1 MSFAQGGVSFTPAQY
16 RQNSRI
22 PLDTPTPAS
31 TSGHNSAYMSSLKPA
46 RQQSNLS
53 YDGGQNIA
61 PARGGRVA
69 GKLPIKLSHQQQQ
82 TFYRAPLGP
91 SSKYNNDLNT
101 EDLNLENLDIP
112 ADDTERD
119 RRIME
124 EDLKR
129 EFSALRRDDNES
141 DRDSAG
147 FGDLSDL
154 ENGDDMGGMRN
165 LRREME
171 DESLESSSNSSDL
184 GDDFSLHIGMTGVR
198 GGKNVVRPSAP
209 IRQNSYEDDRDISY
223 VSVDS
228 PRRPVP
234 QHHQQKQQQQQHAS
248 SIPLPP
254 SRESSAPPAS
264 QQPTRRTAE
273 LVDHFSSLPTQFQQS
288 KPSPTF
294 PSRTLPKVPHNTK
307 ESEYVRSHLDYSSD
321 RVRLPDVTGLTEGL
335 QSPSKTRAHHP
346 SPRRNQAGPNV
357 GGKYCFFWM
366 ESYIANSMNFFSIG
380 AGLYEALDTLR
391 ARLASSEREKSMA
404 GNKVRDLESRLY
416 EESIRPTNAG
426 LRRSESDGLES
437 QLRSEKEKAAGT
449 FC

>member
-1 MSFAQGGVSFTPAQY
+1 MNSSLKPLAPLFDNENNIMSFAQGGVSFTPAQY

-46 RQQSNLS
+46 RPSSNLS
-53 YDGGQNIA
+53 YDLSSGAQNIA
-61 PARGGRVA
+61 PSRGGARTGIA
-69 GKLPIKLSHQQQQ
+69 GKLPIKLSQQQQQ

-91 SSKYNNDLNT
+91 SGKYNNDLNT

-154 ENGDDMGGMRN
+154 ENGDGMGGMRN

-198 GGKNVVRPSAP
+198 GGKNEVRPSAP
-209 IRQNSYEDDRDISY
+209 IRKSSYESDRDISY

-234 QHHQQKQQQQQHAS
+234 QHHHQQTQQQQQHAS

-273 LVDHFSSLPTQFQQS
+273 LVDHFSSRPTQFQQS

-294 PSRTLPKVPHNTK
+294 PSRTLPKVPQNTK

-335 QSPSKTRAHHP
+335 QSPSKIRGHHP

-357 GGKYCFFWM
+357 GGKLFFFPNLRICADLIWS
-366 ESYIANSMNFFSIG
+366 SY
-380 AGLYEALDTLR
+380 
-391 ARLASSEREKSMA
+391 
-404 GNKVRDLESRLY
+404 
-416 EESIRPTNAG
+416 
-426 LRRSESDGLES
+426 
-437 QLRSEKEKAAGT
+437 
-449 FC
+449 